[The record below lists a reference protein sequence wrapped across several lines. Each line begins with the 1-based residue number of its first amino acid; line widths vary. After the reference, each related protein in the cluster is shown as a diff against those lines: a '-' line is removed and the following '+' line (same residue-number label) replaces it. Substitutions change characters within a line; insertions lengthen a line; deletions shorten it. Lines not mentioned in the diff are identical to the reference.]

1 MSLSDLKNFLDLG
14 GTFILALVVIYYYGK
29 KLDNIEN
36 LLTKVIALIYLN
48 HSQHG
53 LKEDADKVLGEN
65 VLTEVNKLL

>member
-1 MSLSDLKNFLDLG
+1 MSISDLKTFLDLG

-29 KLDNIEN
+29 KLDNVEN
-36 LLTKVIALIYLN
+36 LLTKIIALLYLN

-53 LKEDADKVLGEN
+53 SKDDADKILGEN